1 MKQRCEP
8 GQSLEGSSL
17 LYFRSWMSGGV
28 AEGQSQDWDSK
39 PGPSPPHQGEVGH
52 QESGP
57 AAEQGLQRVN
67 DNVIEGTVIIS
78 GQWPNSQ
85 ECRGQSNQMRATQN
99 RLYSGKGIQVLV
111 GKGKGEDQEM
121 QAELKSQR
129 AQETDILTERG
140 ISVDPLK
147 KKMEPHFAP

>member
-1 MKQRCEP
+1 MKQRHEP
-8 GQSLEGSSL
+8 GQSLEGTSL
-17 LYFRSWMSGGV
+17 LYFRSWMSRGA
-28 AEGQSQDWDSK
+28 AEGPHQDWDSK
-39 PGPSPPHQGEVGH
+39 PGPTPPHQGEVGH

-57 AAEQGLQRVN
+57 AVEQGLQRVN

-85 ECRGQSNQMRATQN
+85 EGREQSNQMGATQY
-99 RLYSGKGIQVLV
+99 RLCSGKGIQVLV

-129 AQETDILTERG
+129 AQETDILTERE
-140 ISVDPLK
+140 ISVDSLR
-147 KKMEPHFAP
+147 KMEPHFAP